1 MIKFFRKIRQNLLS
15 EGKTEKPASRTGR
28 YFKYA
33 IGEIILVVIGI
44 LIALQINNWNEN
56 KKTEHQLNN
65 IYKEVELNLKSDLSN
80 LDIVINQ
87 YEQLELRLETMI
99 SEEYS
104 NIPLDSINAKNYS
117 ECIPCQGD
125 VIAFIPFEFKDKGV
139 ELLKTY
145 NDYNAKENKGL
156 TNEIIQFYK
165 NFEHLNLVL
174 DKLKEE
180 SFNTIRYFEEFSWYS
195 DFMHGKYNPKT
206 IDFFANNRI
215 FKNKVVTYRLIAI
228 QNYLP
233 YLREYKKSATTLLEK
248 LKTTN

>member
-1 MIKFFRKIRQNLLS
+1 MIKFFRKIRQNLLM
-15 EGKTEKPASRTGR
+15 ENKTGK

-56 KKTEHQLNN
+56 KKSENQLNN
-65 IYKEVELNLKSDLSN
+65 IYKEVELNLKSDLTN
-80 LDIVINQ
+80 LEIIIKQ
-87 YEQLELRLETMI
+87 YKQLELRLETMI
-99 SEEYS
+99 TEEYS
-104 NIPLDSINAKNYS
+104 NILLDSINTNNYS

-125 VIAFIPFEFKDKGV
+125 INAFIPFEFEEKGV

-145 NDYNAKENKGL
+145 NDYNAKENKDL

-165 NFEHLNLVL
+165 NAEPLNLVL
-174 DKLKEE
+174 NKLKEE
-180 SFNTIRYFEEFSWYS
+180 SFNTIRYFEQFSWYS
-195 DFMHGKYNPKT
+195 DFMYGKFNPEM
-206 IDFFANNRI
+206 IDFFASNRI

-233 YLREYKKSATTLLEK
+233 YLREYKKSATILFEK
-248 LKTTN
+248 LKTTD